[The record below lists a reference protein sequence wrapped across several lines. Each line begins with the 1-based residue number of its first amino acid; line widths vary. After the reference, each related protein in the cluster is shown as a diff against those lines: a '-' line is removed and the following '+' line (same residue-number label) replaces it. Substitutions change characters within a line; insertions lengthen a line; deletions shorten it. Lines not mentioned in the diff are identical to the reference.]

1 MRVAILILGILGSL
15 VAFGSAAC
23 ATICAASMGGL
34 SEMAAEGGGGGEA
47 ASELGSAAGSAM
59 LGAVGFGLQGLL
71 GLIGGIMAFSKLGKG
86 GDAKVGG
93 IMLLAGVLI
102 AIILGI
108 VAGGGAVDIII
119 GVIIMG
125 GELHLL
131 AAILALV
138 AKPKGAAV
146 EPAAV

>member
-1 MRVAILILGILGSL
+1 
-15 VAFGSAAC
+15 
-23 ATICAASMGGL
+23 
-34 SEMAAEGGGGGEA
+34 MAAESGGSGEGV
-47 ASELGSAAGSAM
+47 SELSSAAGSAM
-59 LGAVGFGLQGLL
+59 MTAVGFGLQGLL

-86 GDAKVGG
+86 ADAKVGG

-108 VAGGGAVDIII
+108 VAGGDAVGTII
-119 GVIIMG
+119 GIIIMG

>member
-1 MRVAILILGILGSL
+1 
-15 VAFGSAAC
+15 
-23 ATICAASMGGL
+23 
-34 SEMAAEGGGGGEA
+34 
-47 ASELGSAAGSAM
+47 
-59 LGAVGFGLQGLL
+59 
-71 GLIGGIMAFSKLGKG
+71 
-86 GDAKVGG
+86 
-93 IMLLAGVLI
+93 MLLAGVLI